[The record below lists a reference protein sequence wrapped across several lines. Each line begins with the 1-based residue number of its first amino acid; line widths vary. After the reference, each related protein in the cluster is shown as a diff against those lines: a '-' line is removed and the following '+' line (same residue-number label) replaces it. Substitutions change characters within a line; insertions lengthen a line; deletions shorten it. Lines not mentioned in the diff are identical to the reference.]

1 MYSKE
6 GLAAHYPEGHSNTP
20 QGCHGGMTTRRWEGP
35 DLHHKKGELW
45 PQEALRL
52 VGNEGPNGLL
62 GNWAAGKQVIA
73 VKWFWLT
80 NQMACLPGWKN

>member
-1 MYSKE
+1 MVPFF
-6 GLAAHYPEGHSNTP
+6 LLLFFLFFFGHM
-20 QGCHGGMTTRRWEGP
+20 Q

>member
-1 MYSKE
+1 M
-6 GLAAHYPEGHSNTP
+6 
-20 QGCHGGMTTRRWEGP
+20 Q

-62 GNWAAGKQVIA
+62 GNWVAGKQVIA

-80 NQMACLPGWKN
+80 NQMACLPGLEELRPLGIARRKG